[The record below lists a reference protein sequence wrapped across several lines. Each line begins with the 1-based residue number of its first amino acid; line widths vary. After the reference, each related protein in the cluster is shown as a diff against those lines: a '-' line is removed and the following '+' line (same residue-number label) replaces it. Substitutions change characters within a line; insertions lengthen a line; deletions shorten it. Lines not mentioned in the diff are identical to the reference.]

1 MASEALL
8 TGGAANLDRAELRRG
23 IEGAGMATADHDAFQ
38 NGFHPHRVELPSD
51 LALGAAATD
60 AEFNLGCQV
69 VELHH
74 DPVDP
79 EWQAIPFSGNAA
91 EIGNSLVGRGAVL
104 MGDDIEAEFCQSGQL
119 GGFSI
124 ERNRLPVT
132 GSVEIEGKDGQAVG
146 LVSVLA
152 PHDAGAGIA
161 RILAACRIDAAPV
174 LNGEDDLEAHSP
186 AEAARTIARPGR
198 QSLETEGVGGNVLAN
213 HPIAPRDGLHESA
226 ILVIGRRAGPVA
238 LQGSAWMALPGH
250 LAAQVMN
257 SASELTLFWLPIG
270 DLVARLGQRGVSPGT
285 GAPTK
290 ARTGSSGASWRSS
303 FLERVVL
310 GVAHDGFVAVVI
322 GVLGLEDQVAEVA
335 GAGHGVIR

>member
-1 MASEALL
+1 M
-8 TGGAANLDRAELRRG
+8 
-23 IEGAGMATADHDAFQ
+23 
-38 NGFHPHRVELPSD
+38 
-51 LALGAAATD
+51 GAAATD

-132 GSVEIEGKDGQAVG
+132 GFVEIEGKDGQAVG

-238 LQGSAWMALPGH
+238 LQAGMDGTSGPPGCPSH
-250 LAAQVMN
+250 ELGFGIDLVLAAHRYR
-257 SASELTLFWLPIG
+257 
-270 DLVARLGQRGVSPGT
+270 VARLGQHGV
-285 GAPTK
+285 
-290 ARTGSSGASWRSS
+290 ARYGCPHQSEDGIVRRQLAKLI
-303 FLERVVL
+303 LERVVL